1 MSPEQTIAQ
10 DEIDCRS
17 DIGFAWTVQSLD
29 SWRYKPERNAVAASY
44 LKIEKAGEYA
54 FDSNNF
60 YDRNVLMID
69 GRIVCGYGGG
79 EAKIS

>member
-1 MSPEQTIAQ
+1 M
-10 DEIDCRS
+10 
-17 DIGFAWTVQSLD
+17 D